1 MRISGLGSLR
11 PFLEKESGCGS
22 PGVGIASK
30 VSRAR
35 RTAQQYYFE
44 REQGCGVPG
53 AGSEKHTYTAG
64 SSTSAMAIELNDLMD
79 LNAASKFS

>member
-1 MRISGLGSLR
+1 M
-11 PFLEKESGCGS
+11 
-22 PGVGIASK
+22 
-30 VSRAR
+30 SRAR

-53 AGSEKHTYTAG
+53 AGSEKRTYTAG
-64 SSTSAMAIELNDLMD
+64 SSTSAMATELDDLMV